1 MGVART
7 ETAVSSLDELIR
19 DVGRRR
25 PRALARAITL
35 LERGGPEQRELVRR
49 LHPHTGSAR
58 VVGVTGAPGAGKS
71 TLVDGLARRW
81 RQRGE
86 TVAVLAVDPSSPY
99 SGGALLGD
107 RIRMQSLYT
116 DPGVF
121 IRSMATRGRMGG
133 LARATHDAVD
143 VLDAAGF
150 DRVILETVGVG
161 QDEVE
166 IVESAD
172 TVLVVVMPGMGDD
185 VQAIK
190 AGLME
195 IADVFVL
202 NKADRDGASL
212 LRKDLEGML
221 ALVERHGGDREG
233 APGGEGAERGGSR
246 ETWEPPIVDTVAS
259 RGDGLDELIDEI
271 EHHRTWLEESG
282 GLARRRRGHLA
293 LRVRSLLT
301 ERLLA
306 AAEDAGL
313 TDAVERAVADGTDPY
328 DIADRIYDTVLRQ
341 VGHRCEDR
349 NPGEEP

>member
-1 MGVART
+1 MGAPRT

-19 DVGRRR
+19 YLRERR

-35 LERGGPEQRELVRR
+35 LERGGPGQRELVRR
-49 LHPHTGSAR
+49 LHPHTGHAR

-71 TLVDGLARRW
+71 TLVDALARRW
-81 RQRGE
+81 RESGE

-150 DRVILETVGVG
+150 DRVVLETVGVG

-166 IVESAD
+166 IVDSAP

-185 VQAIK
+185 VQTLK

-212 LRKDLEGML
+212 LRRDLQQML
-221 ALVERHGGDREG
+221 GLVERKGG
-233 APGGEGAERGGSR
+233 GGEHDELGGSGGS
-246 ETWEPPIVDTVAS
+246 WLPPIVDTVAS
-259 RGDGLDELIDEI
+259 RGEGIAELGAAI
-271 EHHRTWLEESG
+271 ERHRSWLEDTG

-313 TDAVERAVADGTDPY
+313 ADAVERAAADGTDPY
-328 DIADRIYDTVLRQ
+328 DLADRIFDTVLREMS
-341 VGHRCEDR
+341 RRSEDR
-349 NPGEEP
+349 GPGEEP

>member
-1 MGVART
+1 MGAPRT

-19 DVGRRR
+19 DVRQRR

-49 LHPHTGSAR
+49 LHPHTGHAR

-81 RQRGE
+81 RESGE

-166 IVESAD
+166 IVDSSP
-172 TVLVVVMPGMGDD
+172 TVLVVVVPGMGDD
-185 VQAIK
+185 VQTLK

-212 LRKDLEGML
+212 LRKDLQQML
-221 ALVERHGGDREG
+221 GLVERR
-233 APGGEGAERGGSR
+233 GEGGGS
-246 ETWEPPIVDTVAS
+246 WSPPIVDTVAS
-259 RGDGLDELIDEI
+259 RGEGIAELTAAIERHRSWLQKTGGLD
-271 EHHRTWLEESG
+271 
-282 GLARRRRGHLA
+282 RRRRGHLA

-306 AAEDAGL
+306 AAEEAGL
-313 TDAVERAVADGTDPY
+313 ADAVERAATDGTDPY
-328 DIADRIYDTVLRQ
+328 DIADRIFDTVLREMS
-341 VGHRCEDR
+341 RRSEDR
-349 NPGEEP
+349 SPGDEP